1 MNASR
6 ILVVDDEADIRRL
19 LQEILTEE
27 GHDVE
32 VAADAAQARAS
43 RARSAPDLV
52 LLDIWMPDTDGI
64 TLLREWST
72 DARND
77 CPVVMMSGHGT
88 VETAVEAT
96 RLGAFDFIEKP
107 LSLAKLLPTVKRALD
122 ARRTRQAGGYAAP
135 RASAPLHGRSR
146 VALQL
151 RSELLRLAAYPAPI
165 LLLAEPGSEPESLA
179 RFVHQSG
186 AHAAGPFISCNP
198 RALQDEQAAVALLGT
213 ADQPGLIERAAGGTL
228 YLGDVE
234 ELPEAARRIIAGVL
248 EGGSY
253 LPAGAAE
260 AAKFAARVIATALPG
275 IDSRAGSASISRD
288 LHAQLAVLPLRV
300 PPLREYAEDVPDLL
314 RQCVDQLTDGEKLPF
329 RRCSVAAQNRL
340 RNYPWP
346 DNLRELRNLLR
357 RLLLRGGPEEI
368 SLEEV
373 ERELAAQTPV
383 DGPLVKQ
390 DLLALPMREAREHF
404 ERAYLQQQL
413 QLCGGKV
420 GQLAKRVGME
430 RTHLYRKLRSL
441 GIEISHIAED

>member
-19 LQEILTEE
+19 LQEILSEE
-27 GHDVE
+27 GHDVD
-32 VAADAAQARAS
+32 VAADAAQARAA

-64 TLLREWST
+64 TLLREWSG
-72 DARND
+72 DARHD

-122 ARRTRQAGGYAAP
+122 ARRTRQAGGHLAT
-135 RASAPLHGRSR
+135 RAQAPLHGRSR

-151 RSELLRLAAYPAPI
+151 RSELLRLAAYPAP
-165 LLLAEPGSEPESLA
+165 LLLIAEPGSETESLA
-179 RFVHQSG
+179 RFVHASG
-186 AHAAGPFISCNP
+186 PRGNGPFVSCNP
-198 RALQDEQAAVALLGT
+198 RALQDEQAATALLGSNGQ
-213 ADQPGLIERAAGGTL
+213 AGLLEQATGGTL
-228 YLGDVE
+228 FLGDIE
-234 ELPEAARRIIAGVL
+234 ELPDSARRLLAGVL

-253 LPAGAAE
+253 ARDGDGASAR
-260 AAKFAARVIATALPG
+260 FDARVIGTALPG
-275 IDSRAGSASISRD
+275 IETRAGGSGLSRD
-288 LHAQLAVLPLRV
+288 LYAQLAVLPLRV

-314 RQCVDQLTDGEKLPF
+314 RQCVDQLTEGEQLQF

-346 DNLRELRNLLR
+346 DNLREMRNLLR

-368 SLEEV
+368 TLEEV
-373 ERELAAQTPV
+373 ERELAAQAPI
-383 DGPLVKQ
+383 DAPLVKQ
-390 DLLALPMREAREHF
+390 DLLSLPMREAREHF

-441 GIEISHIAED
+441 GIEISHNGED